1 MPKHLAILGSTGS
14 IGTQALEVVRQHPD
28 RFVVEVLTARNSVD
42 LLIKQAI
49 EFKPNAVVISNELH
63 YGKLKTALDPYDI
76 KVFAGDKSV
85 AEVVTFD
92 TVDMVLTALVGYA
105 GLLPTLKAIQNGK
118 HIALANKETLV
129 VAGALVTEAAF
140 KNKVMLLPVDSEHSA
155 IFQCLAGERVNKP
168 VKLILTG
175 SGGPFRTFSQDMFE
189 NITPQMALKH
199 PTWQMGPKITVD
211 SASLMNKGLEV
222 IEAHWL
228 FSMKPQDIQV
238 VIHPQSIVHSAVEFA
253 DGSVK
258 AQLGLPDMRLPI
270 RYALSYPERL
280 NSPDPKFDFFNY
292 SSLTFEKPDVVKFR
306 NLALAFRSIDQGGN
320 MPCVL
325 NASNEVA
332 VKAFLTE
339 QISFPAM
346 SDLIEDCL
354 NSMPFIDRPNLE
366 QIIETD
372 KETRRWAEEWLKS
385 KKSQHSVSSFVE
397 YKNNNQ

>member
-28 RFVVEVLTARNSVD
+28 RFVVEVLTARDSVD

-63 YGKLKTALDPYDI
+63 YRKLRDALDRHDI
-76 KVFAGDKSV
+76 KVFAGEQSV
-85 AEVVTFD
+85 ADVVTFE

-105 GLLPTLKAIQNGK
+105 GLLPTLKAIQHGK

-129 VAGALVTEAAF
+129 VAGALVTEAAYR
-140 KNKVMLLPVDSEHSA
+140 NKVMLLPVDSEHSA

-175 SGGPFRTFSQDMFE
+175 SGGPFRTFTDEMFE
-189 NITPQMALKH
+189 SITPEMALKH
-199 PTWQMGPKITVD
+199 PTWQMGPKITID

-228 FSMKPQDIQV
+228 FSIPAKDIQV
-238 VIHPQSIVHSAVEFA
+238 VIHPQSIVHSAVEFT

-280 NSPDPKFDFFNY
+280 VSPDPRFDFFNY
-292 SSLTFEKPDVVKFR
+292 SSLTFEKPDTVKFR
-306 NLALAFRSIDQGGN
+306 NLALAFNAINQGGN
-320 MPCVL
+320 MPCIL
-325 NASNEVA
+325 NAANEVA
-332 VKAFLTE
+332 VKSFL
-339 QISFPAM
+339 QGKIGFFAM
-346 SDLIEDCL
+346 SDLIEDCMQRVSFMAKPDL
-354 NSMPFIDRPNLE
+354 D

-372 KETRRWAEEWLKS
+372 KVTRQLAESLLR
-385 KKSQHSVSSFVE
+385 
-397 YKNNNQ
+397 KN

>member
-1 MPKHLAILGSTGS
+1 MLRLIRNSLFNFKDMPKHLAILGSTGS

-28 RFVVEVLTARNSVD
+28 RFVVEVLTARDSVD

-49 EFKPNAVVISNELH
+49 EFKPNAVVISNESH
-63 YGKLKTALDPYDI
+63 YKKLRDALDCHDI
-76 KVFAGDKSV
+76 KVFAGEQSV
-85 AEVVTFD
+85 ADVVTFE

-105 GLLPTLKAIQNGK
+105 GLLPTLKAIQHGK

-140 KNKVMLLPVDSEHSA
+140 RNKVMLLPVDSEHSA

-175 SGGPFRTFSQDMFE
+175 SGGPFRTFTDAMFE
-189 NITPQMALKH
+189 SITPEMALKH
-199 PTWQMGPKITVD
+199 PTWQMGPKITID

-228 FSMKPQDIQV
+228 FSIPANNIQV
-238 VIHPQSIVHSAVEFA
+238 VIHPQSIIHSAVEFA

-280 NSPDPKFDFFNY
+280 VSPDPKFDFFNY
-292 SSLTFEKPDVVKFR
+292 SSLTFEKPDTVKFR
-306 NLALAFRSIDQGGN
+306 NLALAFNAIDQGGN
-320 MPCVL
+320 MPCIL
-325 NASNEVA
+325 NAANEIA
-332 VKAFLTE
+332 VKAFLLGR
-339 QISFPAM
+339 IGFFAM
-346 SDLIEDCL
+346 SDLIEDCMDRV
-354 NSMPFIDRPNLE
+354 SFIDKPDLD

-372 KETRRWAEEWLKS
+372 KVTRELAESLLNK
-385 KKSQHSVSSFVE
+385 F
-397 YKNNNQ
+397 

>member
-63 YGKLKTALDPYDI
+63 YGKLRTALDPYDI

-155 IFQCLAGERVNKP
+155 IFQCLAGERVN
-168 VKLILTG
+168 
-175 SGGPFRTFSQDMFE
+175 
-189 NITPQMALKH
+189 
-199 PTWQMGPKITVD
+199 
-211 SASLMNKGLEV
+211 
-222 IEAHWL
+222 
-228 FSMKPQDIQV
+228 
-238 VIHPQSIVHSAVEFA
+238 
-253 DGSVK
+253 
-258 AQLGLPDMRLPI
+258 
-270 RYALSYPERL
+270 
-280 NSPDPKFDFFNY
+280 
-292 SSLTFEKPDVVKFR
+292 
-306 NLALAFRSIDQGGN
+306 
-320 MPCVL
+320 
-325 NASNEVA
+325 
-332 VKAFLTE
+332 
-339 QISFPAM
+339 
-346 SDLIEDCL
+346 
-354 NSMPFIDRPNLE
+354 
-366 QIIETD
+366 
-372 KETRRWAEEWLKS
+372 
-385 KKSQHSVSSFVE
+385 
-397 YKNNNQ
+397 

>member
-28 RFVVEVLTARNSVD
+28 RFVVEVLTARDSVD

-63 YGKLKTALDPYDI
+63 YRKLRDALDRHDI
-76 KVFAGDKSV
+76 KVFAGEQSV
-85 AEVVTFD
+85 ADVVTFE

-105 GLLPTLKAIQNGK
+105 GLLPTLKAIQHGK

-129 VAGALVTEAAF
+129 VAGALVTEAAYR
-140 KNKVMLLPVDSEHSA
+140 NKVMLLPVDSEHSA

-175 SGGPFRTFSQDMFE
+175 SGGPFRTFTDTMFD
-189 NITPQMALKH
+189 NITPEMALKH
-199 PTWQMGPKITVD
+199 PTWQMGPKITID

-228 FSMKPQDIQV
+228 FSIPAKDIQV
-238 VIHPQSIVHSAVEFA
+238 VIHPQSIVHSAVEFT

-280 NSPDPKFDFFNY
+280 VSPDPRFDFFNY
-292 SSLTFEKPDVVKFR
+292 SSLTFEKPDTVKFR
-306 NLALAFRSIDQGGN
+306 NLALAFNAINQGGN
-320 MPCVL
+320 MPCIL

-332 VKAFLTE
+332 VKSFL
-339 QISFPAM
+339 QGKIGFFAM
-346 SDLIEDCL
+346 SDLIEDCMQRVSFMAKPDL
-354 NSMPFIDRPNLE
+354 D

-372 KETRRWAEEWLKS
+372 KATRQLAESLLS
-385 KKSQHSVSSFVE
+385 K
-397 YKNNNQ
+397 N

>member
-28 RFVVEVLTARNSVD
+28 RFVVEVLTARDSVD

-63 YGKLKTALDPYDI
+63 YRKLRDALDRHDI
-76 KVFAGDKSV
+76 KVFAGEQSV
-85 AEVVTFD
+85 ADVVTFE

-105 GLLPTLKAIQNGK
+105 GLLPTLKAIQHGK

-129 VAGALVTEAAF
+129 VAGALVTEAAYR
-140 KNKVMLLPVDSEHSA
+140 NKVMLLPVDSEHSA

-175 SGGPFRTFSQDMFE
+175 SGGPFRTFTDEMFE
-189 NITPQMALKH
+189 SITPEMALKH
-199 PTWQMGPKITVD
+199 PTWQMGPKITID

-228 FSMKPQDIQV
+228 FSIPAKDIQV
-238 VIHPQSIVHSAVEFA
+238 VIHPQSIVHSAVEFT

-280 NSPDPKFDFFNY
+280 VSPDPRFDFFNY
-292 SSLTFEKPDVVKFR
+292 SSLTFEKPDTVKFR
-306 NLALAFRSIDQGGN
+306 NLALAFNAINQGGN
-320 MPCVL
+320 MPCIL
-325 NASNEVA
+325 NAANEVA
-332 VKAFLTE
+332 VKSFL
-339 QISFPAM
+339 QGKIGFFAM
-346 SDLIEDCL
+346 SDLIEDCMQRVSFMAKPDL
-354 NSMPFIDRPNLE
+354 D

-372 KETRRWAEEWLKS
+372 KATRQLAESLLS
-385 KKSQHSVSSFVE
+385 K
-397 YKNNNQ
+397 N

>member
-28 RFVVEVLTARNSVD
+28 RFVVEVLTARDSVD

-49 EFKPNAVVISNELH
+49 EFKPNAVVISNESH
-63 YGKLKTALDPYDI
+63 YKKLRDALDCHDI
-76 KVFAGDKSV
+76 KVFAGEQSV
-85 AEVVTFD
+85 ADVVTFE

-105 GLLPTLKAIQNGK
+105 GLLPTLKAIQHGK

-140 KNKVMLLPVDSEHSA
+140 RNKVMLLPVDSEHSA

-175 SGGPFRTFSQDMFE
+175 SGGPFRTFTDAMFE
-189 NITPQMALKH
+189 SITPEMALKH
-199 PTWQMGPKITVD
+199 PTWQMGPKITID

-228 FSMKPQDIQV
+228 FSIPANNIQV
-238 VIHPQSIVHSAVEFA
+238 VIHPQSIIHSAVEFA

-280 NSPDPKFDFFNY
+280 VSPDPKFDFFNY
-292 SSLTFEKPDVVKFR
+292 SSLTFEKPDTVKFR
-306 NLALAFRSIDQGGN
+306 NLALAFNAIDQGGN
-320 MPCVL
+320 MPCIL
-325 NASNEVA
+325 NAANEIA
-332 VKAFLTE
+332 VKAFLLGR
-339 QISFPAM
+339 IGFFAM
-346 SDLIEDCL
+346 SDLIEDCMDRV
-354 NSMPFIDRPNLE
+354 SFIDKPDLD

-372 KETRRWAEEWLKS
+372 KVTRELAESLLNK
-385 KKSQHSVSSFVE
+385 F
-397 YKNNNQ
+397 

>member
-28 RFVVEVLTARNSVD
+28 RFVVEVLTARDSVD

-63 YGKLKTALDPYDI
+63 YRKLKDALDRHDI
-76 KVFAGDKSV
+76 KVFAGEQSV
-85 AEVVTFD
+85 ADVVTFE

-105 GLLPTLKAIQNGK
+105 GLLPTLKAIQHGK

-129 VAGALVTEAAF
+129 VAGALVTEAAYR
-140 KNKVMLLPVDSEHSA
+140 NKVMLLPVDSEHSA

-175 SGGPFRTFSQDMFE
+175 SGGPFRTFTDEMFE
-189 NITPQMALKH
+189 SITPEMALKH
-199 PTWQMGPKITVD
+199 PTWQMGPKITID

-228 FSMKPQDIQV
+228 FSIPAKDIQV
-238 VIHPQSIVHSAVEFA
+238 VIHPQSIVHSAVEFT

-280 NSPDPKFDFFNY
+280 VSPDPRFDFFNY
-292 SSLTFEKPDVVKFR
+292 SSLTFEKPDTVKFR
-306 NLALAFRSIDQGGN
+306 NLALAFNAISQGGN
-320 MPCVL
+320 MPCIL
-325 NASNEVA
+325 NAANEVA
-332 VKAFLTE
+332 VKSFL
-339 QISFPAM
+339 QGKIGFFAM
-346 SDLIEDCL
+346 SDLIEDCMQRVSFMAKPDL
-354 NSMPFIDRPNLE
+354 D

-372 KETRRWAEEWLKS
+372 KATRQLAESLLS
-385 KKSQHSVSSFVE
+385 K
-397 YKNNNQ
+397 N

>member
-63 YGKLKTALDPYDI
+63 YRKLRDALDCHDI
-76 KVFAGDKSV
+76 KVFAGEQSV
-85 AEVVTFD
+85 ADVVTFE

-105 GLLPTLKAIQNGK
+105 GLLPTLKAIQHGK

-129 VAGALVTEAAF
+129 VAGALVTEAAYR
-140 KNKVMLLPVDSEHSA
+140 NKVMLLPVDSEHSA

-175 SGGPFRTFSQDMFE
+175 SGGPFRTFTDAMFE
-189 NITPQMALKH
+189 SITPEMALKH
-199 PTWQMGPKITVD
+199 PTWQMGPKITID

-228 FSMKPQDIQV
+228 FSIPAKNIQV
-238 VIHPQSIVHSAVEFA
+238 VIHPQSIVHSAVEFT

-280 NSPDPKFDFFNY
+280 VSPDPKFDFFNY
-292 SSLTFEKPDVVKFR
+292 SSLTFEKPDTVKFR
-306 NLALAFRSIDQGGN
+306 NLALAFNAISQGGN
-320 MPCVL
+320 MPCIL
-325 NASNEVA
+325 NAANEVA
-332 VKAFLTE
+332 VKSFL
-339 QISFPAM
+339 QGKIGFFAM
-346 SDLIEDCL
+346 SDLIEDCMQRV
-354 NSMPFIDRPNLE
+354 SFIATPDLD

-372 KETRRWAEEWLKS
+372 KATRQLAESLLS
-385 KKSQHSVSSFVE
+385 K
-397 YKNNNQ
+397 N

>member
-28 RFVVEVLTARNSVD
+28 RFVVEVLTARDSVD

-63 YGKLKTALDPYDI
+63 YRKLKDALDRHDI
-76 KVFAGDKSV
+76 KVFAGEQSV
-85 AEVVTFD
+85 ADVVTFE

-105 GLLPTLKAIQNGK
+105 GLLPTLKAIQHGK

-129 VAGALVTEAAF
+129 VAGALVTEAAYR
-140 KNKVMLLPVDSEHSA
+140 NKVMLLPVDSEHSA

-175 SGGPFRTFSQDMFE
+175 SGGPFRTFTDEMFE
-189 NITPQMALKH
+189 SITPEMALKH
-199 PTWQMGPKITVD
+199 PTWQMGPKITID

-228 FSMKPQDIQV
+228 FSIPAKDIQV
-238 VIHPQSIVHSAVEFA
+238 VIHPQSIVHSAVEFT

-280 NSPDPKFDFFNY
+280 VSPDPRFDFFNY
-292 SSLTFEKPDVVKFR
+292 SSLTFEKPDTVKFR
-306 NLALAFRSIDQGGN
+306 NLALAFNAISQGGN
-320 MPCVL
+320 MPCIL
-325 NASNEVA
+325 NAANEVA
-332 VKAFLTE
+332 VKSFL
-339 QISFPAM
+339 QGKIGFFAM
-346 SDLIEDCL
+346 SDLIEDCMQRVSFMAKPDL
-354 NSMPFIDRPNLE
+354 D

-372 KETRRWAEEWLKS
+372 KVTRQLAESLLR
-385 KKSQHSVSSFVE
+385 
-397 YKNNNQ
+397 KN

>member
-28 RFVVEVLTARNSVD
+28 RFVVEVLTARDSVD

-63 YGKLKTALDPYDI
+63 YRKLRDALDRHDI
-76 KVFAGDKSV
+76 KVFAGEQSV
-85 AEVVTFD
+85 ADVVTFE

-105 GLLPTLKAIQNGK
+105 GLLPTLKAIQHGK

-129 VAGALVTEAAF
+129 VAGALVTEAAYR
-140 KNKVMLLPVDSEHSA
+140 NKVMLLPVDSEHSA

-175 SGGPFRTFSQDMFE
+175 SGGPFRTFTDEMFE
-189 NITPQMALKH
+189 SITPEMALKH
-199 PTWQMGPKITVD
+199 PTWQMGPKITID

-228 FSMKPQDIQV
+228 FSIPAKDIQV
-238 VIHPQSIVHSAVEFA
+238 VIHPQSIVHSAVEFT

-280 NSPDPKFDFFNY
+280 VSPDPRFDFFNY
-292 SSLTFEKPDVVKFR
+292 SSLTFEKPDTVKFR
-306 NLALAFRSIDQGGN
+306 NLALAFNAISQGGN
-320 MPCVL
+320 MPCIL
-325 NASNEVA
+325 NAANEVA
-332 VKAFLTE
+332 VKSFL
-339 QISFPAM
+339 QGKIGFFAM
-346 SDLIEDCL
+346 SDLIEDCMQRVSFMAKPDL
-354 NSMPFIDRPNLE
+354 D

-372 KETRRWAEEWLKS
+372 KVTRQLAESLLR
-385 KKSQHSVSSFVE
+385 
-397 YKNNNQ
+397 KN

>member
-28 RFVVEVLTARNSVD
+28 RFVVEVLTARDSVD

-63 YGKLKTALDPYDI
+63 YRKLKDALDRHDI
-76 KVFAGDKSV
+76 KVFAGEQSV
-85 AEVVTFD
+85 ADVVTFE

-105 GLLPTLKAIQNGK
+105 GLLPTLKAIQHGK

-129 VAGALVTEAAF
+129 VAGALVTEAAYR
-140 KNKVMLLPVDSEHSA
+140 NKVMLLPVDSEHSA

-175 SGGPFRTFSQDMFE
+175 SGGPFRTFTDTMFD
-189 NITPQMALKH
+189 NITPEMALKH
-199 PTWQMGPKITVD
+199 PTWQMGPKITID

-228 FSMKPQDIQV
+228 FSIPAKDIQV
-238 VIHPQSIVHSAVEFA
+238 VIHPQSIVHSAVEFS

-280 NSPDPKFDFFNY
+280 VSPDPRFDFFNY
-292 SSLTFEKPDVVKFR
+292 SSLTFEKPDTVKFR
-306 NLALAFRSIDQGGN
+306 NLALAFNAINQGGN
-320 MPCVL
+320 MPCIL
-325 NASNEVA
+325 NAANEIA
-332 VKAFLTE
+332 VKGFL
-339 QISFPAM
+339 QGKIGFFAM
-346 SDLIEDCL
+346 SDLIEDCMQRVSFMAKPDL
-354 NSMPFIDRPNLE
+354 D

-372 KETRRWAEEWLKS
+372 KVTRQLAESLLS
-385 KKSQHSVSSFVE
+385 K
-397 YKNNNQ
+397 N

>member
-28 RFVVEVLTARNSVD
+28 RFVVEVLTARDSVD

-63 YGKLKTALDPYDI
+63 YRKLRDALDRHDI
-76 KVFAGDKSV
+76 KVFAGEQSV
-85 AEVVTFD
+85 ADVVTFE

-105 GLLPTLKAIQNGK
+105 GLLPTLKAIQHGK

-129 VAGALVTEAAF
+129 VAGALVTEAAYR
-140 KNKVMLLPVDSEHSA
+140 NKVMLLPVDSEHSA

-175 SGGPFRTFSQDMFE
+175 SGGPFRTFTDEMFE
-189 NITPQMALKH
+189 SITPEMALKH
-199 PTWQMGPKITVD
+199 PTWQMGPKITID

-228 FSMKPQDIQV
+228 FSIPAKDIQV
-238 VIHPQSIVHSAVEFA
+238 VIHPQSIVHSAVEFT

-280 NSPDPKFDFFNY
+280 VSPDPRFDFFNY
-292 SSLTFEKPDVVKFR
+292 SSLTFEKPDTVKFR
-306 NLALAFRSIDQGGN
+306 NLALAFNAINQGGN
-320 MPCVL
+320 MPCIL
-325 NASNEVA
+325 NAANEIA
-332 VKAFLTE
+332 VKGFL
-339 QISFPAM
+339 QGKIGFFAM
-346 SDLIEDCL
+346 SDLIEDCMQRVSFMAKPDL
-354 NSMPFIDRPNLE
+354 D

-372 KETRRWAEEWLKS
+372 KVTRQLAESLLS
-385 KKSQHSVSSFVE
+385 K
-397 YKNNNQ
+397 N